1 MLERYLHYYT
11 RYDNHHKSKKIE
23 STLTEKM
30 KLKME
35 RLTTLDKTNPSYI
48 DQVPLRLVARACL
61 THARRC
67 I

>member
-48 DQVPLRLVARACL
+48 DQVP
-61 THARRC
+61 
-67 I
+67 